1 MRIVTLMENT
11 SRDPSLSCEHG
22 LSLYIE
28 TGDSKILFD
37 AGQTDLFAKNA
48 QMLGIDLAD
57 VDIAVLSHGHYDHGG
72 GLDHFMRLNK
82 KALVYVSSYAFEP
95 HYNGAGKF
103 IGVKPVGLD
112 HSRIRFTEGALEI
125 GEGITLCS
133 GHRRMPIVPADPF
146 GQTVLEDG
154 EFRPDDYRH
163 EQYLLIREN
172 GKTVCFSGCS
182 HGGILNIVCWF
193 QPDVLIGGFHFMKI
207 PVTGAGEKQLHD
219 SAMALLKGKT
229 RYYTGHCT
237 GDAQYEKLKKVMGD
251 RLQKLSSGVEIVI

>member
-1 MRIVTLMENT
+1 MKLSVLIENT
-11 SRDPSLSCEHG
+11 ACDASLTAEHG
-22 LSLYIE
+22 LCLLIE
-28 TGDSKILFD
+28 TGGKRFLLDTGATGAFAENARKLGVDLTQVD
-37 AGQTDLFAKNA
+37 AA
-48 QMLGIDLAD
+48 I
-57 VDIAVLSHGHYDHGG
+57 LSHGHYDHGG

-133 GHRRMPIVPADPF
+133 GHRRMPVVPADPF